1 MLGKMPNEL
10 KMQVATVILESHK
23 INATTM
29 NDSDKLDH
37 TTTKYTEIP
46 AIHRA
51 LMEDLFKKVDTH
63 VQTQVETEINTLA
76 KDATTIIEG

>member
-10 KMQVATVILESHK
+10 KMQIATVILESHK

-29 NDSDKLDH
+29 NDSNKLDH

-46 AIHRA
+46 TIHKA
-51 LMEDLFKKVDTH
+51 L
-63 VQTQVETEINTLA
+63 TEEHGCVGMGGSLYSLGINA
-76 KDATTIIEG
+76 